1 MRQFFL
7 VSLAM
12 GLIVA
17 AAAFVVVH
25 DVPDSAEANH
35 STPGSVDTHIVHAHD
50 DYFHPE
56 PLTGPWPNHT
66 AAMADCQT
74 NSPAPACN
82 MTVDVGDSVE
92 WWTKAPFHMNPHT
105 VTECTDGSF
114 TNCGAAVDPNN
125 PIGDSGVFPGG
136 AAVNTLRYGPVTF
149 TTPGAYFYR
158 CDIHPG
164 VMVGR
169 ILVQAVGTPPAGPP
183 AVGGIAGLAA
193 AEAAQPGSAAT
204 DSGSGT
210 WLVASAAVLALV
222 VIAGGASVWRTARRP
237 VEIKEPPDFF

>member
-1 MRQFFL
+1 
-7 VSLAM
+7 
-12 GLIVA
+12 
-17 AAAFVVVH
+17 
-25 DVPDSAEANH
+25 
-35 STPGSVDTHIVHAHD
+35 
-50 DYFHPE
+50 
-56 PLTGPWPNHT
+56 
-66 AAMADCQT
+66 MADCQT
-74 NSPAPACN
+74 NSPVHLCN

-92 WWTKAPFHMNPHT
+92 WWTKAPFHLNPHT

-169 ILVQAVGTPPAGPP
+169 ISVQAVGTPPAGPP

-193 AEAAQPGSAAT
+193 QDAQPNSQSTG
-204 DSGSGT
+204 SGSGT
-210 WLVASAAVLALV
+210 WLIASAAVLALV
-222 VIAGGASVWRTARRP
+222 IVAGGASVWRTARRP
-237 VEIKEPPDFF
+237 VESSEPPDFI